1 MNERERALEILKQAR
16 DLLAE
21 RLTQRIL
28 ENSDQLLD
36 DARGD
41 SYLGDIETV
50 YEQFGMKLSH
60 LNQLINN
67 LPVEPA
73 VANYGTS
80 YTTSTDTLNP
90 NFMQTHSAE
99 ELIIPHQHPQA
110 ITGPLIVSP
119 PALPAPR
126 IMEEVEVIPPSFQL
140 FIAQVHTGDLVSSG
154 RTLAI
159 LLDLSEARGV
169 QCSRVFHR
177 HWEEDPAFLKKALS
191 LRSEVS
197 NGSFNSA
204 LMLLAECFGL
214 IGIEAIGVLQT
225 LRARLSPPA

>member
-1 MNERERALEILKQAR
+1 MNERERALNILKEAR
-16 DLLAE
+16 DLLSE

-28 ENSDQLLD
+28 DGGEQILD

-41 SYLGDIETV
+41 SYMGDIEAM
-50 YEQFGMKLSH
+50 YEQFGLKLSH

-67 LPVEPA
+67 LPVEPMTHSYST
-73 VANYGTS
+73 N
-80 YTTSTDTLNP
+80 YTTSTDTYNQ
-90 NFMQTHSAE
+90 NVMASDATAE
-99 ELIIPHQHPQA
+99 EYLMANPQA
-110 ITGPLIVSP
+110 ITGPLIVAP

-126 IMEEVEVIPPSFQL
+126 VMEEVEVVPPTFHMYITQ
-140 FIAQVHTGDLVSSG
+140 IHTGDVVAAG
-154 RTLAI
+154 RTLAV

-177 HWEEDPAFLKKALS
+177 HWERDSEFLKKVMT
-191 LRSEVS
+191 LRSEVT
-197 NGSFNSA
+197 NGSFNTA

-225 LRARLSPPA
+225 LRARLENS

>member
-1 MNERERALEILKQAR
+1 MNERERALNILKEAR
-16 DLLAE
+16 DLLSE

-28 ENSDQLLD
+28 ENSEQILD

-41 SYLGDIETV
+41 SYLGDIEST
-50 YEQFGMKLSH
+50 YELFGMKLSH

-67 LPVEPA
+67 LPAEP
-73 VANYGTS
+73 VTQSYSTD
-80 YTTSTDTLNP
+80 YTTSTPTYHAHDIP
-90 NFMQTHSAE
+90 NDLSGE
-99 ELIIPHQHPQA
+99 ELLMANPQA
-110 ITGPLIVSP
+110 ITGPLIVAP

-126 IMEEVEVIPPSFQL
+126 VMEDVETIPPSFQL
-140 FIAQVHTGDLVSSG
+140 FITQIHTGEIVAAG
-154 RTLAI
+154 RTLAV

-177 HWEEDPAFLKKALS
+177 HWEHDSEFFKKAMT
-191 LRSEVS
+191 LRSEIT

-225 LRARLSPPA
+225 LRARLENS